1 MKKPG
6 NSFAKHEDLRL
17 KANRWPL
24 EDAATLQNDDLPGS
38 PQISTK
44 DKRRQD
50 TKFYKISLNLNFQS
64 TGKGKRETEQDPFSN
79 QKPWGQ
85 RPLRD
90 MNGHKIG
97 VAGINYHMIEP
108 GLTDVISNVKLVYDV
123 VRRRPVRLM
132 ATSRGLFIPVSF
144 ASILY
149 CLVCLT
155 ETLWEPFDAMSSLG
169 CDQG

>member
-17 KANRWPL
+17 KANHWPL
-24 EDAATLQNDDLPGS
+24 EDPATLQNDDLPGS

-50 TKFYKISLNLNFQS
+50 TKFYKISLNPDFQS
-64 TGKGKRETEQDPFSN
+64 TDPFSD
-79 QKPWGQ
+79 QKPWGE

-90 MNGHKIG
+90 MNCHKIG
-97 VAGINYHMIEP
+97 ITGINYHMIEP

-144 ASILY
+144 ASILC